1 MFVNSEHTAIIVC
14 FRNIDIKEKV
24 LQPRFNYGEILSLSF
39 GTTMKNFEMNFC
51 VLWSVLLTSQIGE
64 FCSYWVDIN
73 H

>member
-39 GTTMKNFEMNFC
+39 GTTMKNSKLIFVYYGVFC
-51 VLWSVLLTSQIGE
+51 WHHRLENSALIG
-64 FCSYWVDIN
+64 
-73 H
+73 